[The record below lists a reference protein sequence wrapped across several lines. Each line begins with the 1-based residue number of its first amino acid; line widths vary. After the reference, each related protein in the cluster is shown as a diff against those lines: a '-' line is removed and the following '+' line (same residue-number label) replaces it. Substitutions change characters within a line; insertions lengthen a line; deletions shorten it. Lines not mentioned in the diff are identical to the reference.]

1 MIDTGKQMTLGDAV
15 ASQLVSHDH
24 PRQILQAF
32 QQPSEEALGGVGI
45 APVLNKDVE
54 HNAILINGTPKVVL
68 HALDPDEYFVEVP
81 FVTGA
86 RSTAAEAIGKALA
99 ELPGTTAVWS
109 RWTQQPFAQPEVVQH
124 RAD

>member
-1 MIDTGKQMTLGDAV
+1 MLDTGKQMTLSYAV

-54 HNAILINGTPKVVL
+54 HNTILIHGTPKVVL
-68 HALDPDEYFVEVP
+68 HALDPDEYLVEVP
-81 FVTGA
+81 FVPWPQ
-86 RSTAAEAIGKALA
+86 STAAEAIREALA
-99 ELPGTTAVWS
+99 ELPAPPPYGLVGHNDAS
-109 RWTQQPFAQPEVVQH
+109 LSQK
-124 RAD
+124 

>member
-81 FVTGA
+81 FVPGA

-99 ELPGTTAVWS
+99 ELPAPPPYGLVGHNNPS
-109 RWTQQPFAQPEVVQH
+109 LSQK
-124 RAD
+124 